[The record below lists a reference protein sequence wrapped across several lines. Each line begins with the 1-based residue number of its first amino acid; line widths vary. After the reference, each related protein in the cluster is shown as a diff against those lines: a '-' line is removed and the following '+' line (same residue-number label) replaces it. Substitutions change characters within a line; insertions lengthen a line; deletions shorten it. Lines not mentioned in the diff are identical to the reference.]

1 MRRLTSL
8 FTLTALLLIVLGGPA
23 TAQDKKAKKD
33 KKAAKKAPAAKK
45 IFPDAKL
52 QAVITAIL
60 KKKQAKTDPI
70 KEADLKT
77 IFFLEAPGLS
87 LIHI

>member
-8 FTLTALLLIVLGGPA
+8 FTLTALLLTILGGPA

-33 KKAAKKAPAAKK
+33 KKAAKK
-45 IFPDAKL
+45 
-52 QAVITAIL
+52 
-60 KKKQAKTDPI
+60 
-70 KEADLKT
+70 
-77 IFFLEAPGLS
+77 LS